1 MPCSEE
7 RLAYS
12 KEYYKKNRDYIIERN
27 SNTYY
32 DKYRDDVRKRMAQR
46 VTCVC
51 GCNVSKGNLLTH
63 TKSKRHQ
70 DHLNPPTEPIHTSA
84 VEHVNVPSAVRA
96 SSFPLAESWRLS
108 WK

>member
-1 MPCSEE
+1 MPCSQE

-12 KEYYKKNRDYIIERN
+12 KEYYKKNRDYVIERN
-27 SNTYY
+27 SKMYHE
-32 DKYRDDVRKRMAQR
+32 KYRDATRERMSQR

-51 GCNVSKGNLLTH
+51 GCIVSKGNLLTH

-70 DHLNPPTEPIHTSA
+70 DHLNPPIEPTHTPS
-84 VEHVNVPSAVRA
+84 VEPVSVPSVVRF